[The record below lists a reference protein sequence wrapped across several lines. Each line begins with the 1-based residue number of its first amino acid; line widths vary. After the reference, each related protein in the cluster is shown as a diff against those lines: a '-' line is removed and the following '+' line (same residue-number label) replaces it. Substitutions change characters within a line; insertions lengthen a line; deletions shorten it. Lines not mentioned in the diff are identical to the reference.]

1 MYKSNLEHYLTFW
14 FLDEKKDDHRQ
25 ICLEERPEEEPR
37 ENDIL
42 RIQNSNEQ
50 IRNINTKEED
60 TFTKNLSRHHRSDF
74 EYLVDINNYNTW

>member
-50 IRNINTKEED
+50 IRNRNTKEEENHL
-60 TFTKNLSRHHRSDF
+60 TYEARSIPYID
-74 EYLVDINNYNTW
+74 EII